1 MKHFI
6 IILLALIGFSSCE
19 EDFFE
24 RFPPEIMY
32 YQYDVVE
39 TADFNKITLEA
50 GVTEYTLK
58 ARISAPNE
66 LALIQ
71 VYREDK
77 LLRTVNDFSKE
88 AKPTEYFMTEVLTNI
103 TGKVVIRT
111 EATDKNGKKTIK
123 TFTVN

>member
-1 MKHFI
+1 MKQFI
-6 IILLALIGFSSCE
+6 IILLALISFSSCE
-19 EDFFE
+19 KDFFE

-39 TADFNKITLEA
+39 TADFNKITLKD

-66 LALIQ
+66 LAIIQ
-71 VYREDK
+71 VYRDEK
-77 LLRTVNDFSKE
+77 LIRTINDFSKE
-88 AKPTEYFMTEVLTNI
+88 SKSTEYFMTEVLAHI
-103 TGKVVIRT
+103 TDKVTIRT

-123 TFTVN
+123 VFTIN